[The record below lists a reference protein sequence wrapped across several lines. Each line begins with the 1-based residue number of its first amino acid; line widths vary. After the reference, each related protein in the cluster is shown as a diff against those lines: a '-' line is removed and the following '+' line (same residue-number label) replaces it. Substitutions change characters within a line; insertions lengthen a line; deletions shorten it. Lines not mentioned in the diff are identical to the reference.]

1 MKLILVLRNGFDILI
16 PVLIWGGH
24 TQILDNMDKF
34 PKQVALCPE
43 LPRGG
48 NLDNEHGQSVD
59 THDDQEH
66 LERLSKSEEG
76 VEGVGGCSGHT
87 GVVPPVQLPPI
98 NGLVKSTQLNCIFG
112 ILP

>member
-1 MKLILVLRNGFDILI
+1 MNNEWLTSVEKRHKHDQGDHNVHSKAEGHFNVDPMKLLLVLRNGFDILI

-66 LERLSKSEEG
+66 LE
-76 VEGVGGCSGHT
+76 
-87 GVVPPVQLPPI
+87 
-98 NGLVKSTQLNCIFG
+98 
-112 ILP
+112 

>member
-66 LERLSKSEEG
+66 LEWLSQGKEG
-76 VEGVGGCSGHT
+76 VEGVGRRGGHP
-87 GVVPPVQLPPI
+87 GVVPSV
-98 NGLVKSTQLNCIFG
+98 
-112 ILP
+112 